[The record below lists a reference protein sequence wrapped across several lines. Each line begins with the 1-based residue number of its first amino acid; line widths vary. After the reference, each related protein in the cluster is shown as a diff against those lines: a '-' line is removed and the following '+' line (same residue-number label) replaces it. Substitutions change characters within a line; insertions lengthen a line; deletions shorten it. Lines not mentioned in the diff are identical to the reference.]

1 MSGFFGD
8 LFGGKSAIKTS
19 NDAAA
24 STANYVNAGYDKANA
39 ATNDAYTAAT
49 GRINPYA
56 QQGQQANTMYNDA
69 IGVNGTGGYQ
79 KAFANFNAD
88 PFRQGENDYTNL
100 LTRNMFRR
108 YNGQGMGN
116 SGASGAA
123 VARVGAERYG
133 QQVADY
139 RNRLQGAGQMGWNA
153 AQYGA
158 NLDTQRGSE
167 LGNQAIG
174 KAGALA
180 NTETNRLMGI
190 QQAKDNANKNIMTAV
205 GGAANLLMRGF
216 TPGMGGTTPFGN
228 MAAAFGGGGGMGG
241 VNPQT
246 GYANSLPWAP
256 QNQYGYGG

>member
-1 MSGFFGD
+1 MAFFSD
-8 LFGGKSAIKTS
+8 MFGGKSAIKTA

-56 QQGQQANTMYNDA
+56 TQGQQANTMYNDA
-69 IGVNGTGGYQ
+69 IGVNGAGGYQ
-79 KAFANFNAD
+79 KSFANFNAD

-139 RNRLQGAGQMGWNA
+139 RNRFQGAGQMGWNA

-158 NLDTQRGSE
+158 NLDTQHGGDMSQQA
-167 LGNQAIG
+167 LGRNT
-174 KAGALA
+174 ALA

-190 QQAKDNANKNIMTAV
+190 QQARDNANKNIMTAV

-228 MAAAFGGGGGMGG
+228 MSSFFGGSGGMGG
-241 VNPQT
+241 VNHQT

-256 QNQYGYGG
+256 QNQYGYGR